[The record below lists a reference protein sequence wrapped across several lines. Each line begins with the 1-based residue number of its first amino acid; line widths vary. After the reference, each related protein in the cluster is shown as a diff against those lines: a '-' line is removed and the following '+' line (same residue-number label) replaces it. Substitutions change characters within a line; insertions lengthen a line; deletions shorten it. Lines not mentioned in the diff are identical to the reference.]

1 MFPVASGMPEMSADR
16 LMCELQQA
24 QPTQSRKVKEAAELR
39 PPLPPDLSRHVMSP
53 PTSGNQSWSSQ
64 QQRPSVLRQV
74 FPAASRQQRCAS
86 PQQQAAENV
95 PVVSMC
101 KEEPDVSCLHL
112 QSSSPQMGSSSW
124 QSHPHLRPPR
134 RDSPTQPSS
143 EDSREGAPEGSSTL
157 FVSGLCRWP
166 GCDSMSED
174 FPSFLKHLHSE
185 HSRCDRSVA
194 QWKVQQDI
202 VQCLEAQLILEK
214 QKLLEMQLHL
224 RLSEDQQSDSKA
236 ACDWS
241 HSLPLFLPHTAVTN
255 GDGGQQWVIR
265 HVSQRGYRAEAS
277 AHFLPDLIQSP
288 ECYKHANIRP
298 PYTYAY
304 MIRWSILESP
314 DKQRSL
320 NEIYN
325 WFTTKFSY
333 FRNNTA
339 TWKNAVRH
347 NLSLHKCFVRV
358 EGGKGAVWTVDETE
372 YQRRKGQKYHR
383 DCPVKWFKFPYY
395 CPEES

>member
-1 MFPVASGMPEMSADR
+1 MSADR

-53 PTSGNQSWSSQ
+53 PTSGNQVVEAPLPAQPVDLPDVCFPQSWSSQ

-74 FPAASRQQRCAS
+74 FPAASRQQ
-86 PQQQAAENV
+86 QNV

-112 QSSSPQMGSSSW
+112 QSSSPQMGSSLW

-143 EDSREGAPEGSSTL
+143 EDSREGRAPEGSSTL

-202 VQCLEAQLILEK
+202 VQCLEAQLILEEK

-241 HSLPLFLPHTAVTN
+241 HSLPPVLPHTAVTMETAVNN
-255 GDGGQQWVIR
+255 GFIR

-339 TWKNAVRH
+339 TWKVCNAPLAV
-347 NLSLHKCFVRV
+347 FVRV

-372 YQRRKGQKYHR
+372 